1 MRWENVWGRR
11 ALADSSGHRAPVC
24 LRKGGLRLLL
34 SRQRAQQ
41 AAPLRLPSPW
51 T

>member
-1 MRWENVWGRR
+1 MKWENVWGRR
-11 ALADSSGHRAPVC
+11 ALAGSSGRLAPVC